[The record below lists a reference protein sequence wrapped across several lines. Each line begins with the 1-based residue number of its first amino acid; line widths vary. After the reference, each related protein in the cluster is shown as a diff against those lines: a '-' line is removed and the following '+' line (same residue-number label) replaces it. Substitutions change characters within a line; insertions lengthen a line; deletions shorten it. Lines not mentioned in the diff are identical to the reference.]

1 MAGTYTK
8 LIYHLIFSTK
18 HREPLI
24 SPRLRAELYAY
35 IGGILRDQNGHLL
48 DVGGMPDYLH
58 LLIRIKP
65 DISASEI
72 VRLVKANSSKWV
84 NERPDQTGRF
94 AWQRGY
100 GVFTVSLSQALMV
113 SQYGRRS
120 PVGAPGRR
128 SASSNCGTH
137 LLQVAQIRVP
147 TGERLPF
154 LSKQAEAGG

>member
-24 SPRLRAELYAY
+24 SPRLRTELYPY
-35 IGGILRDQNGHLL
+35 IGGILRDQDGHLL
-48 DVGGMPDYLH
+48 EVGGMPDHLH
-58 LLIRIKP
+58 LLIRLKA
-65 DISASEI
+65 DISVSEI

-100 GVFTVSLSQALMV
+100 GAFTVNLSQASTV
-113 SQYGRRS
+113 SQDVRNQEEHHRKQ
-120 PVGAPGRR
+120 
-128 SASSNCGTH
+128 TF
-137 LLQVAQIRVP
+137 QEEFI
-147 TGERLPF
+147 EF
-154 LSKQAEAGG
+154 LKRHEIEFDEQHVWD